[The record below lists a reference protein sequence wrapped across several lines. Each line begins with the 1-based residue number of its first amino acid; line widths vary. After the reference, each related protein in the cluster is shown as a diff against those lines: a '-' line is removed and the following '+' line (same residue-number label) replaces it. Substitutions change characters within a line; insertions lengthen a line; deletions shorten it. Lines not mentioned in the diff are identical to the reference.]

1 MNLIT
6 GPVVYA
12 LGALCLLLGITAG
25 VQSMRLAREQTAH
38 ADTRATNAQVLQR
51 LAESTAAVARKAQE
65 SAQAFAVAHSAN
77 EQAYQKGIDD
87 GKAAHTA
94 LVAGLLDRSIRLQQ
108 HWEAATATAG
118 LAGEVAAAAGG
129 SDEAAHLRAES
140 AGRII
145 GNADQCDNDIRWFQA
160 ELIATRTLAES
171 CGVADTAG
179 QPQP

>member
-12 LGALCLLLGITAG
+12 LAALCLLLGIATG
-25 VQSMRLAREQTAH
+25 VQSVHLAREQAAH
-38 ADTRATNAQVLQR
+38 ASTRAKNAQVLQG
-51 LAESTAAVARKAQE
+51 LAESTAAVARKAQQ
-65 SAQAFAVAHSAN
+65 SAQAFAIAHSAN

-87 GKAAHTA
+87 GKAAHSA

-108 HWEAATATAG
+108 HWEATAATAT

-129 SDEAAHLRAES
+129 PDEGAKLRAES

-160 ELIATRTLAES
+160 ELIATRALAES
-171 CGVADTAG
+171 CGVAETIG
-179 QPQP
+179 QTTP